1 MREDVLRS
9 DLLIDPELFERS
21 AHLVRHSGQDHR
33 HSPLAGT
40 LTEVA
45 KVVDTRNIDERH
57 LAHTYDTHLCTR
69 GLHLFQFLETACK
82 TEEERSVDFIDLD
95 SFRNIQSVGIFH
107 RCRLIVL
114 CCRNSMS
121 VKN

>member
-45 KVVDTRNIDERH
+45 KVVDTCDIDERH

-69 GLHLFQFLETACK
+69 RLHLLKFFETARK
-82 TEEERSVDFIDLD
+82 TEEERPVDFIDLN
-95 SFRNIQSVGIFH
+95 SFRNIQPVGIFH
-107 RCRLIVL
+107 GRLLVVLRCSQCVPF
-114 CCRNSMS
+114 
-121 VKN
+121 KH